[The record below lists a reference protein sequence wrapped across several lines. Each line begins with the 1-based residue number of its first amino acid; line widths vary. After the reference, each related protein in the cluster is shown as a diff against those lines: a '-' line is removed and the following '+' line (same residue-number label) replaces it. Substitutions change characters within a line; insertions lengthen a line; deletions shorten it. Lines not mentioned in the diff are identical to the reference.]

1 MSNIIIFDTTLRDG
15 EQSPGATMSLKEKL
29 AIAELLDQMGVDV
42 IEAGFAAASPG
53 DMHCID
59 SVCQIVKNATV
70 CSLSRAI
77 KGDIEAAAKSLEK
90 AKKPRIH
97 TFMSTSKI
105 HIEHQFRMSEE
116 RVLEVIDESVRFAHS
131 LCNDVEWSAMDA
143 TRSEINFLIR
153 AIEVAI
159 QAGAKTINVPD
170 TVGYSLP
177 IEYQE
182 LISVL
187 SKRFP
192 NVVISVH
199 CHNDLGLATANSLSG
214 IIGGARQIECTIN
227 GIGERAG
234 NAAMEEIVMA
244 INTRSDLFS
253 FKTNIDTRKIY
264 NTSRFVSAVT
274 GFAIQKNKAIVGANA
289 FAHESGIHQDGMLK
303 NRNTYEIMS
312 PASVGV
318 MHSQIVLGKHS
329 GRAALKNKA
338 TEWGIHLSD
347 EGLKHVFDAFKA
359 LCDRK
364 KHVTEEDVMAII
376 HDQQSLP
383 HNPFISLSSFK
394 TEQLFYGAYAAEI
407 TVVIKNE
414 ERKASAKGDG
424 PLDAIFQA
432 INSVLDCIKTNLLNF
447 EVHSISHGTDAQ
459 AEANIALEFE
469 GNIFAGHSRDTD
481 TIMASARAYISALN
495 KVLAQGGKVC

>member
-1 MSNIIIFDTTLRDG
+1 MSNNIIIFDTTLRDG

-29 AIAELLDQMGVDV
+29 VIAELLDQMGVDV

-53 DMHCID
+53 DMHCIEAV
-59 SVCQIVKNATV
+59 SQTVENAIV

-77 KGDIEAAAKSLEK
+77 KGDIEAAARSLEK

-97 TFMSTSKI
+97 TFISTSKI

-116 RVLEVIDESVRFAHS
+116 RVLQVIDESVRLANS
-131 LCNDVEWSAMDA
+131 LCSDVEWSAMDA
-143 TRSEINFLIR
+143 TRSDINFLIQAIQV
-153 AIEVAI
+153 AIE
-159 QAGAKTINVPD
+159 AGAGTINIPD
-170 TVGYSLP
+170 TVGYSQP
-177 IEYQE
+177 GEYQT
-182 LISVL
+182 LIANL
-187 SKRFP
+187 SKQFP
-192 NVVISVH
+192 NIIFSVH
-199 CHNDLGLATANSLSG
+199 CHDDLGLATANSLAG
-214 IIGGARQIECTIN
+214 ILGGARQVECTIN

-244 INTRSDLFS
+244 INTRPDLFP

-274 GFAIQKNKAIVGANA
+274 GFAVQKNKAIVGANA

-318 MHSQIVLGKHS
+318 VHSQIVLGKHS

-338 TEWGIHLSD
+338 GEWGVHLTED
-347 EGLKHVFDAFKA
+347 ELKRVFDAFKA

-376 HDQQSLP
+376 HDQKSLP
-383 HNPFISLSSFK
+383 QHSFISLSSFK
-394 TEQLFYGAYAAEI
+394 TQQHNIGSYTAEVIVIIKGQEQIARAA
-407 TVVIKNE
+407 
-414 ERKASAKGDG
+414 GDG

-432 INSVLDCIKTNLLNF
+432 INTVSDGIKTSLLNF

-459 AEANIALEFE
+459 AEANISLEFE
-469 GNIFAGHSRDTD
+469 GNIFPGHSRDTD
-481 TIMASARAYISALN
+481 TVMAATRAYISALN
-495 KVLAQGGKVC
+495 KILARGAK